1 MHDSGEDRP
10 VWAWIDRD
18 ALRHN
23 ARRAIACAD
32 GRAVI
37 GVVKS
42 DAYGHG
48 IAEIARGLLAVG
60 ISRLAVI
67 SVREGAELRR
77 AGIVAPVL
85 LLGGLC
91 DAAAAE
97 RALKWGL
104 IPVLHDQRGIE
115 LLRVLGHAG
124 SPLSVEVEIDTG
136 MRRMGVAP
144 RDAEALLQQIVD
156 SPQLVLSGLFTHL
169 AQADEADLRPTR
181 KQVAQF
187 AELGRRFQGRVSD
200 VPGSPLLHMANSA
213 GLLRLGEIEPEGGE
227 LRTTAVR
234 PGLMLYGVSP
244 FSEKSAESLDL
255 DPVMTLAAR
264 VVAIR
269 SVSKGDGVGYG
280 GDWCADRDTRVAT
293 LPLGYADGL
302 PRSLT
307 GRGRVHLAGAMRPIV
322 GRVSM
327 DYVTVDVGQSGHGHA
342 GSIGGEA
349 VPEVELGQIAT
360 VFGRT
365 AGGERIPIEDLAAA
379 AGTIAYEILV
389 GIGDRVPREAGNG
402 LPPDRDP
409 RPLAPAV

>member
-10 VWAWIDRD
+10 AWAWIDRD

-23 ARRAIACAD
+23 ARHAIACAD

-37 GVVKS
+37 GVVKA

-48 IAEIARGLLAVG
+48 IAEIARGLLAEG

-67 SVREGAELRR
+67 SVGEGAELRR

-85 LLGGLC
+85 LLGGLT

-104 IPVLHDQRGIE
+104 TPVLHDQRGFE
-115 LLRVLGHAG
+115 LLRAIGHSG

-136 MRRMGVAP
+136 MHRMGVAP
-144 RDAEALLQQIVD
+144 TDAHALLQQIVD
-156 SPQLVLSGLFTHL
+156 TPQLSLSGLFTHL

-181 KQVAQF
+181 DQVAQF
-187 AELGRRFQGRVSD
+187 VELGRRFQGAVGAASD
-200 VPGSPLLHMANSA
+200 SPALHVANSA
-213 GLLRLGEIEPEGGE
+213 GLFRMGEIEPKGGE
-227 LRTTAVR
+227 LTTSAVR

-264 VVAIR
+264 VVALR
-269 SVSKGDGVGYG
+269 SVAKGDGVGYG
-280 GDWCADRDTRVAT
+280 GDWRATRETRVAT
-293 LPLGYADGL
+293 LPIGYADGL
-302 PRSLT
+302 PRSLA
-307 GRGRVHLAGAMRPIV
+307 GRGRVYLAGAMRSIV

-327 DYVTVDVGQSGHGHA
+327 DYVTVDVGPSGGA
-342 GSIGGEA
+342 ADVGAEA
-349 VPEVELGQIAT
+349 VSAVELGQIAT

-365 AGGERIPIEDLAAA
+365 GGGKRVPIEDLAVA
-379 AGTIAYEILV
+379 AGTIGYEILV
-389 GIGDRVPREAGNG
+389 GIGNRVPRYAGNG
-402 LPPDRDP
+402 LPPYMDP
-409 RPLAPAV
+409 HPLTPAV